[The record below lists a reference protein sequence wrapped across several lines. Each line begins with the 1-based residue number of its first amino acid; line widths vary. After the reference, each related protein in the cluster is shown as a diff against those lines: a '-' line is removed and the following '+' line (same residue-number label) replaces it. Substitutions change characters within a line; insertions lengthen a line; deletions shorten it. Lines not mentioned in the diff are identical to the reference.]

1 MQDTDGVYDVDMM
14 VILRKCML
22 EDMQYKNIII
32 LGFESSSHV
41 ALNLT

>member
-22 EDMQYKNIII
+22 EDMQYKSIII
-32 LGFESSSHV
+32 LGFESSHV